1 MSIYVTRAGLQTYV
15 QAGPRRGHRHSG
27 VPASGAA
34 DPLSL
39 ALANRLV
46 GNAYDTPALEAALV
60 GPSIQF
66 GTPVAFA
73 LAGAVAE
80 ARLNG
85 QVIAHHQTQYANVD
99 DRLEVGATEEGAR
112 VYIAFAGGIVADEV
126 LGSRSTYAPAGLGGF
141 EGRALKDEDR
151 LDLAAPATDVD
162 AIEAPQ
168 IYRPMTPHSRAIRV
182 CESAE
187 TGLLSDQ
194 QRAVLFDTNWT
205 VGRRADRMGVALE
218 GGHIDIEHDGRMPSV
233 PVFPGTIQL
242 PNDGAP
248 YLLGIDAGT
257 TGGYPRVAQVAR
269 LDRHVIGQL
278 RPGDHLALL
287 PRTPD
292 EARAELEA
300 LHAYWRPWLKE
311 IERII

>member
-1 MSIYVTRAGLQTYV
+1 MSLHVLRAGLQTFV
-15 QAGPRRGHRHSG
+15 QAGPRRGLRHSG

-46 GNAYDTPALEAALV
+46 GNAYDTPALEAALM
-60 GPSIQF
+60 GPSLQF
-66 GTPVAFA
+66 DAATAFA

-85 QVIAHHQTQYANVD
+85 DVVPAHTTLYAEAD
-99 DRLEVGATEEGAR
+99 DRLDVSATEQGAR
-112 VYIAFAGGIVADEV
+112 VYIAIAGGIVAEDL
-126 LGSRSTYAPAGLGGF
+126 LGSRSTYAPAGLGGH
-141 EGRALKDEDR
+141 EGRALSDGDT
-151 LDLAAPATDVD
+151 LHLVAATSDIDSIETPAD
-162 AIEAPQ
+162 
-168 IYRPMTPHSRAIRV
+168 YRPPVSSGRAIRV
-182 CESAE
+182 CRSAE
-187 TGLLSDQ
+187 THLLSEQ
-194 QRAVLFDTNWT
+194 QRAVLFETNWQ

-233 PVFPGTIQL
+233 PVFPGTIQC
-242 PNDGAP
+242 PTDGAP

-257 TGGYPRVAQVAR
+257 TGGYPRIAQVAR
-269 LDRHVIGQL
+269 VDRHVIGQL

-300 LHAYWRPWLKE
+300 MHAYWRNWLPG
-311 IERII
+311 IEAVI